1 MPEFLFFNLQNLFV
15 APRLTWR
22 TYSYFVFSLLI
33 FVVKKC
39 LKFMFYY
46 QDFGEIC
53 VLIEE
58 VSASLLA
65 RGTCCYWTVTTCQ
78 TSLQALCSLNV
89 TILSLDHSM
98 GRPLW
103 HHLSV
108 GLTSRSVLAILY
120 ITLQGGESVVFTHA
134 WAHLVPGITHYPHDQ
149 LCYQI
154 QHSL

>member
-1 MPEFLFFNLQNLFV
+1 MRNTALEDAVTHSFDPFGNLVYCPPRPEFLFFNLQNLFV

-53 VLIEE
+53 VLIKE

-65 RGTCCYWTVTTCQ
+65 LGTRCY
-78 TSLQALCSLNV
+78 
-89 TILSLDHSM
+89 
-98 GRPLW
+98 
-103 HHLSV
+103 
-108 GLTSRSVLAILY
+108 
-120 ITLQGGESVVFTHA
+120 
-134 WAHLVPGITHYPHDQ
+134 
-149 LCYQI
+149 
-154 QHSL
+154 